1 MFSDIPQIE
10 VKNVVSK
17 RKLLFVHFPWKWYKI
32 NFASLPPPVVHV
44 PSTEPLCPISVTFP
58 HSLRTIGVTQMFEYF
73 KSFEF

>member
-32 NFASLPPPVVHV
+32 NFASLPPPPRLSMSHQQSHYA
-44 PSTEPLCPISVTFP
+44 PSQWLSPTV
-58 HSLRTIGVTQMFEYF
+58 GVTQMFKYF